1 MTTTRE
7 TVLTL
12 LSKEEQA
19 RVTASETL
27 LRLLKGDE
35 YLDLAHPE
43 LGVQRSIGDAPATAV
58 LPRKAI
64 HLATW
69 KKILAKLP
77 AKRA

>member
-7 TVLTL
+7 SVLTL
-12 LSKEEQA
+12 LSKEEVE
-19 RVTASETL
+19 RVSASETL
-27 LRLLKGDE
+27 LRLTKGDE
-35 YLDLAHPE
+35 YLDLAHLE
-43 LGVQRSIGDAPATAV
+43 LGVRRSIGDAPGTPI
-58 LPRKAI
+58 LPRKAV